1 MKRKTFLIS
10 IVLLLVLDACQTAT
24 PTPLASTSMP
34 PGQTETRVAAT
45 IYAGQTST
53 AEAEY
58 AKQATLTAAVPSPT
72 NTPKAT
78 PTPNKFHFVL
88 PASACWM
95 NSEVN
100 VHTGQTVMIRASG
113 IANTWGGRDISNGD
127 PNGQTRNMC
136 GAIQCPVQ
144 GESYGALIGRVGDGE
159 SFFVGTSLDLTAT
172 TDGQLYFTINDWECN
187 DNSGNFDIVITF
199 P

>member
-1 MKRKTFLIS
+1 MKTKTFSSWTI
-10 IVLLLVLDACQTAT
+10 LLLVLVSCQTAA
-24 PTPLASTSMP
+24 PTQPPSTSVP
-34 PGQTETRVAAT
+34 VGQVETNVAAT
-45 IYAGQTST
+45 IFARQTST
-53 AEAEY
+53 AEAEF
-58 AKQATLTAAVPSPT
+58 AQQGTLTAAVPSPT
-72 NTPKAT
+72 RTAEAT
-78 PTPNKFHFVL
+78 PTPNQFHFTL

-100 VHTGQTVMIRASG
+100 VHTGQAVVIRASG

-127 PNGQTRNMC
+127 PSGQPRNMC

-144 GESYGALIGRVGDGE
+144 GANYGALIARVEDGDA
-159 SFFVGTSLDLTAT
+159 FVVGTELKFTAT
-172 TDGQLYFTINDWECN
+172 SDGQLYFTINDWECT